1 MFCWNK
7 AWPAHCQA
15 LSLVT
20 ATAVR
25 WRHGVVV
32 AVTHAAM
39 VPVSVVLA
47 VLLVVLVVVLVPEAA
62 SYGPDYWMP
71 RIPLARMANVWRIS
85 ERL

>member
-1 MFCWNK
+1 M
-7 AWPAHCQA
+7 
-15 LSLVT
+15 V
-20 ATAVR
+20 AT
-25 WRHGVVV
+25 HVVG
-32 AVTHAAM
+32 

>member
-20 ATAVR
+20 AAAVH
-25 WRHGVVV
+25 WRHVVV
-32 AVTHAAM
+32 AVAAHAAM

-71 RIPLARMANVWRIS
+71 RIPPARMADVWRIS